1 MPAELA
7 VWCRGLTKRFGQF
20 TAVAGLTFEVERG
33 EVFGFLGPNGAG
45 KSTTIRMLC
54 GLLLPSE
61 GQGEVG
67 GLDIVRQAEAI
78 KSRIGYMSQRFS
90 LYGTLT
96 VQENLEFY
104 GGVYGLE
111 GKALARRAEAVVER
125 LELGDFRRHLAR
137 TLSMGIRQR
146 LALGCAILHEPQ
158 ILFLDEPTSGVDP
171 LSRRRFFELI
181 GEMRSQGITVFV
193 TTHVMDEAELCT
205 RVALVRH
212 GLIAIGTPT
221 ELKRRVEGSVYR
233 LRVDHPGPA
242 FEAIQQRPE
251 VADVSLVGGALHVR
265 VHDPSVDP
273 RLWATELP
281 QIGVTHVAPAEPTL
295 ETVFLALMDM
305 TREGEGEA
313 P

>member
-1 MPAELA
+1 MAVRRDLA
-7 VWCRGLTKRFGQF
+7 VWCRGLTKRFGRF
-20 TAVAGLTFEVERG
+20 TAVAALTFEVGRG

-61 GQGEVG
+61 GEGEVG
-67 GLDIVRQAEAI
+67 GLDIVRQAEEI

-96 VQENLEFY
+96 VQENLESY

-111 GKALARRAEAVVER
+111 GSALARRAEAVVER
-125 LELGDFRRHLAR
+125 LELGDVRRHLAR
-137 TLSMGIRQR
+137 TLSTGIRQR
-146 LALGCAILHEPQ
+146 LALGCAILHEPR

-181 GEMRSQGITVFV
+181 GEMRAQGVTVFV

-205 RVALVRH
+205 RVALIRH
-212 GLIAIGTPT
+212 RLIALGTPA

-233 LRVDHPGPA
+233 VRVDHPGTA

-265 VHDPSVDP
+265 VHDSGVDP
-273 RLWATELP
+273 GQWAVELP
-281 QIGVTHVAPAEPTL
+281 EIGITEVAAAEPTL
-295 ETVFLALMDM
+295 ETVFLALMDPA
-305 TREGEGEA
+305 REGEA

>member
-1 MPAELA
+1 MPPSPA
-7 VWCRGLTKRFGQF
+7 VWCRGLTKRFGRF
-20 TAVAGLTFEVERG
+20 TAVAGLTFEVEQG

-61 GQGEVG
+61 GAGEVA
-67 GLDIVRQAEAI
+67 GLDVVRQAEAI

-111 GKALARRAEAVVER
+111 GSALVRRIGAVMER
-125 LELGDFRRHLAR
+125 LDLGHVRPHLAR
-137 TLSMGIRQR
+137 TLSAGIRQR
-146 LALGCAILHEPQ
+146 LALGCAILHEPR

-171 LSRRRFFELI
+171 LTRRRFFELI
-181 GEMRSQGITVFV
+181 GDLRAQGVTVFV

-205 RVALVRH
+205 RVALIRRR
-212 GLIAIGTPT
+212 LIALGTPS
-221 ELKRRVEGSVYR
+221 ELKRRVGGSFF
-233 LRVDHPGPA
+233 RVRADHPGLA
-242 FEAIQQRPE
+242 FEALQQRPD

-265 VHDPSVDP
+265 LRDSSADPK
-273 RLWATELP
+273 RWATELP
-281 QIGVTHVAPAEPTL
+281 EAGITDVEPAEPTI
-295 ETVFLALMDM
+295 ESVFLALMDPAD
-305 TREGEGEA
+305 EDEA
-313 P
+313 W